1 MNEVN
6 SNWSSLYVG
15 CRIQSD
21 YNFRMFC
28 VIMITVHFA
37 FAQNREKS
45 VTVHFKMSCEKTECE
60 GNDKGRAY
68 LNFDGTGVSVKEI
81 TKLEKTSLSDFTLCG
96 AELLPKR
103 LKQLE
108 ESLMRFFQTCTDSLI
123 VCAGCVGM
131 TGRLNKNEQC
141 ILSDM
146 RCQINP

>member
-1 MNEVN
+1 ME
-6 SNWSSLYVG
+6 
-15 CRIQSD
+15 
-21 YNFRMFC
+21 
-28 VIMITVHFA
+28 
-37 FAQNREKS
+37 
-45 VTVHFKMSCEKTECE
+45 
-60 GNDKGRAY
+60 
-68 LNFDGTGVSVKEI
+68 EI

-96 AELLPKR
+96 AELLPKL

-123 VCAGCVGM
+123 VYAGCVGM